1 MIPVLGSA
9 AMRAADAEAIRGGTP
24 SEELMENAASALAR
38 ALRRELPEG
47 RVAVVCGPGQNG
59 GDGLAAARLLA
70 LSGHAV
76 SLFTLAEPGAYRG
89 DAARNA
95 ERANAVGLRATALT
109 SPRGFAELRRA
120 LAECGG
126 AIDALFGT
134 GLSRPLEGAAR
145 RAVLAL
151 NSSGRPVVSADL
163 PSGLYADRG
172 DAPAAAVRAARTVA
186 FGAPKPCHAFPPAT
200 DLCGEVEVAEIGIPR
215 RALERRASRL
225 RWTEEADVRA
235 LLPLRR
241 IEANKGDFG
250 RLAILAGSRG
260 TAGAAVLAA
269 RGALRA
275 GAGLVTVLCAESLAA
290 ALWTALPEAM
300 TRALPEENGA
310 IAPSAAAEIAGAL
323 RGFDAVVVG
332 PGLSTKPG
340 AAAAVEA
347 ALNSSIPLVADAD
360 ALNALAGRARRFSR
374 RRAGTVLT
382 PHPGEAGRLL
392 SRSAREVQADR
403 LGSVRALARR
413 ARSVVLLKGARTLV
427 ADPSGE
433 VAVNPTGTPLLATA
447 GSGDVLSGIV
457 GALLAGGLAARDAAV
472 AGAWLHGAAA
482 QSLVGRLG
490 DAGLLSHEVADAVPG
505 TRLELHARGARERP
519 E

>member
-24 SEELMENAASALAR
+24 SEELMENAATALAR

-70 LSGHAV
+70 LSGHRV
-76 SLFTLAEPGAYRG
+76 SLFTLVEPGAYRG
-89 DAARNA
+89 DAARNS
-95 ERANAVGLRATALT
+95 ERAAAVGLRATPLT
-109 SPRGFAELRRA
+109 SARGFAELRRA
-120 LAECGG
+120 LTECDGV
-126 AIDALFGT
+126 IDALFGT

-145 RAVLAL
+145 RAVVAL
-151 NSSGRPVVSADL
+151 NSSGRRVVAADL

-172 DAPAAAVRAARTVA
+172 DAPDAAVRAARTVA
-186 FGAPKPCHAFPPAT
+186 FAAPKPCHVLPPAT

-215 RALERRASRL
+215 SVLERRAARL

-235 LLPLRR
+235 LLPPRR
-241 IEANKGDFG
+241 VEAHKGDSG
-250 RLAILAGSRG
+250 SLAILAGSVG
-260 TAGAAVLAA
+260 KAGAAVLAA

-275 GAGLVTVLCAESLAA
+275 GAGLVTVLCAESIAG

-300 TRALPEENGA
+300 TRPLAEENGA
-310 IAPSAAAEIAGAL
+310 IAASAAAEIARAL

-332 PGLSTKPG
+332 PGLSTEGG

-347 ALNSSIPLVADAD
+347 ALAASIPLVADAD
-360 ALNALAGRARRFSR
+360 ALNALAGRPGRFAR
-374 RRAGTVLT
+374 RRAATILT

-392 SRSAREVQADR
+392 SRSAREVQEDR

-413 ARSVVLLKGARTLV
+413 TRSVVLLKGARTLV

-447 GSGDVLSGIV
+447 GSGDVLSGIL
-457 GALLAGGLAARDAAV
+457 GALLAGGLAAREAAV

-490 DAGLLSHEVADAVPG
+490 DAGLHSHEVADAVPG
-505 TRLELHARGARERP
+505 TRRALRARGAGETA